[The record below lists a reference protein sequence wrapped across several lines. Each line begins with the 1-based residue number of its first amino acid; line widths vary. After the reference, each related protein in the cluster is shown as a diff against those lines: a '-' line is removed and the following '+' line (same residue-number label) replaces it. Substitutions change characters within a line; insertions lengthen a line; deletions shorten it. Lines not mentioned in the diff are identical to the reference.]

1 MPNDRPRSIDYTPF
15 SETGGFIEHNG
26 PYYWAREPSGDWIYG
41 FQSDARHGNPNG
53 VLHGAAVTAF
63 VDTFLGHAVVARTGR
78 LCATVALNVQFV
90 AGAPAGG
97 WISGRARLRK
107 LTRSMAFLDAEAS
120 AGETLLLTATAIFR
134 VFDAPSSAGAGD
146 KRE

>member
-1 MPNDRPRSIDYTPF
+1 MPTVKPPSPDFTPF
-15 SETGGFIEHNG
+15 SESTGFIGHNG
-26 PYYWAREPSGDWIYG
+26 PYYWAKEPSDDWVYG
-41 FQSDARHGNPNG
+41 FQSDERHGNPNG

-90 AGAPAGG
+90 AGAAAGG

-107 LTRSMAFLDAEAS
+107 LTRTMAFLDAEAS

-134 VFDAPSSAGAGD
+134 VFDAPASGGAGD
-146 KRE
+146 KRD